1 MDGKIKAPPP
11 ARRMWLVGLAIFD
24 IQPIRPA
31 GSSAGNINDFNAPSA
46 IPGIGEGAPRHDDAG
61 R

>member
-11 ARRMWLVGLAIFD
+11 AGRMRLGGLEIFD

-31 GSSAGNINDFNAPSA
+31 GAFARKTCDFNAPSA
-46 IPGIGEGAPRHDDAG
+46 ILAIGEGAQGHDDAG
-61 R
+61 